1 MRTRAF
7 DHGEARPSLGVTLP
21 PRLGAPSSQR
31 SRDAMSRRASDGM
44 PARGKKSNLAVATGG
59 GGGVPVAAGGGLSLT
74 CGEVEHGAA
83 VGLESLPRQDLCEK
97 IRRIRQ
103 SRQPV
108 HLGDAGPA

>member
-7 DHGEARPSLGVTLP
+7 GHGEARPSLGVTLP

-74 CGEVEHGAA
+74 CGDEVEHGAA
-83 VGLESLPRQDLCEK
+83 VGLESLPRQDLCETV
-97 IRRIRQ
+97 
-103 SRQPV
+103 SYT
-108 HLGDAGPA
+108 HLTLPTIYSV

>member
-21 PRLGAPSSQR
+21 PRLGASSSQR

-59 GGGVPVAAGGGLSLT
+59 VPVAAGGGLSLT
-74 CGEVEHGAA
+74 
-83 VGLESLPRQDLCEK
+83 LSL
-97 IRRIRQ
+97 IHI
-103 SRQPV
+103 
-108 HLGDAGPA
+108 